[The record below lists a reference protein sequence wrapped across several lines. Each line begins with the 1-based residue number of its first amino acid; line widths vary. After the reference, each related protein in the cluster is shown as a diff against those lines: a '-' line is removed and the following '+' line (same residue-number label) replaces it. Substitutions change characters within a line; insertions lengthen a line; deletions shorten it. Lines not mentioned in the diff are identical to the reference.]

1 MHNKNPNKDVIY
13 FIRDKRTQIMH
24 RLIGQLQIQV
34 NEKIF
39 LKDPNSSELGK
50 KIISQS
56 IALVDEIGL
65 ESFTFR
71 KLAKKLET
79 TESSIYR
86 YFESKHKLLI
96 YVTSWYWGYM
106 EYQFVFSTTNIA
118 SPEARLQAAIQ
129 VIAMDFSNEE
139 AANHIDLVVLNR
151 IVISESSKAY
161 LTKEVENANKEG
173 FYSGYKR
180 LIARISDIVL
190 EINPKFKYPHTL
202 ISTIVEGIH
211 HQKYFVDH
219 LPSLTDVKN
228 SSELAAFYS
237 SMALSC
243 IKKKS

>member
-1 MHNKNPNKDVIY
+1 M
-13 FIRDKRTQIMH
+13 
-24 RLIGQLQIQV
+24 
-34 NEKIF
+34 
-39 LKDPNSSELGK
+39 
-50 KIISQS
+50 
-56 IALVDEIGL
+56 
-65 ESFTFR
+65 
-71 KLAKKLET
+71 
-79 TESSIYR
+79 
-86 YFESKHKLLI
+86 
-96 YVTSWYWGYM
+96 
-106 EYQFVFSTTNIA
+106 FSTTNIA

-129 VIAMDFSNEE
+129 VIAMDFSAKETV
-139 AANHIDLVVLNR
+139 NHIDLVVLNR

-161 LTKEVENANKEG
+161 LTKEVDNANKEG

-180 LIARISDIVL
+180 LVARISDIVL

-243 IKKKS
+243 IKKNS